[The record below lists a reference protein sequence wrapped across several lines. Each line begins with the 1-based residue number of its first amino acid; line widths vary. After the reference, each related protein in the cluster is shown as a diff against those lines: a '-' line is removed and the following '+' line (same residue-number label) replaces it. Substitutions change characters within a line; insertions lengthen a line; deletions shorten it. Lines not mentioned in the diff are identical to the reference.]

1 MYGLLQIGSSGKNN
15 IIKMIEESQIL
26 VEFVQTCV
34 LDAQMATNMF
44 QIGCGK
50 VWVKVCWKIHADNL
64 LNALA

>member
-15 IIKMIEESQIL
+15 IIKMIEQSQIL

-50 VWVKVCWKIHADNL
+50 VWVKVC
-64 LNALA
+64 